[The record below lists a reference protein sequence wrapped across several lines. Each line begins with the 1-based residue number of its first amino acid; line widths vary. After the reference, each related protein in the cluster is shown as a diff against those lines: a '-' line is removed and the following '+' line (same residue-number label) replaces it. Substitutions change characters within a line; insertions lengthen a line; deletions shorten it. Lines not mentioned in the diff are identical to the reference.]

1 MEAKKKFLA
10 KILSGFFLKSDL
22 DTKRKWIGMKVSKG
36 FTLIEVIVVMV
47 VVGIMAAIAIPGYL
61 NWLPNYRL
69 TGAASDLFSYMQK
82 AKLEAV
88 RRNTDIG
95 ITFNTVN
102 PPATGGSYLAFVDD
116 GSGAGGI
123 PGNAVQDGS
132 EATLF
137 QVAMPPS
144 CSLENAS
151 FSSSPH
157 TGYNAKG
164 LPLGK
169 RSGHVE
175 LHDDRV
181 VKHYTMY
188 LSNSGYARVVKE

>member
-1 MEAKKKFLA
+1 
-10 KILSGFFLKSDL
+10 
-22 DTKRKWIGMKVSKG
+22 MKVSKG

-69 TGAASDLFSYMQK
+69 KGASSDLFSYMQK

-88 RRNTDIG
+88 RGKTDIC
-95 ITFNTVN
+95 ITFTTVN

-116 GSGAGGI
+116 GYGVGGI
-123 PGNAVQDGS
+123 KGNAVQDGS

-137 QVAMPPS
+137 RVAMPAS

-151 FSSSPH
+151 FLSGY

-164 LPLGK
+164 LPLKNSVG
-169 RSGHVE
+169 SVE
-175 LHDDRV
+175 LHNNRAA
-181 VKHYTMY
+181 KYYKMS
-188 LSNSGYARVVKE
+188 LSNAGYARMEKK

>member
-1 MEAKKKFLA
+1 
-10 KILSGFFLKSDL
+10 
-22 DTKRKWIGMKVSKG
+22 MKVSKG
-36 FTLIEVIVVMV
+36 FTLIEVIVVVV

-69 TGAASDLFSYMQK
+69 KGAASDLFSHMQK

-88 RRNTDIG
+88 RRSTDIV
-95 ITFNTVN
+95 IIFTTVN

-123 PGNAVQDGS
+123 KGNAVQDGS

-137 QVAMPPS
+137 RVAMPPS

-151 FSSSPH
+151 FSGSYA
-157 TGYNAKG
+157 GYNAKG
-164 LPLGK
+164 LPLGGK
-169 RSGHVE
+169 LGHVE

-181 VKHYTMY
+181 AKHYTMT
-188 LSNSGYARVVKE
+188 LSIAGYARVVKE